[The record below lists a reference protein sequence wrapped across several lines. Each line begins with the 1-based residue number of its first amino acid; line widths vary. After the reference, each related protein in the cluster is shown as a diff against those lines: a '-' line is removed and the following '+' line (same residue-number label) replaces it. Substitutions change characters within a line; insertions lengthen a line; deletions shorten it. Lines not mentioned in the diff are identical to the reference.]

1 MNHESKL
8 FAFIR
13 ACVALV
19 LLAVAAPVMLAL
31 WVCEKR

>member
-19 LLAVAAPVMLAL
+19 LLAVAAPVMLVL
-31 WVCEKR
+31 WTWAKR